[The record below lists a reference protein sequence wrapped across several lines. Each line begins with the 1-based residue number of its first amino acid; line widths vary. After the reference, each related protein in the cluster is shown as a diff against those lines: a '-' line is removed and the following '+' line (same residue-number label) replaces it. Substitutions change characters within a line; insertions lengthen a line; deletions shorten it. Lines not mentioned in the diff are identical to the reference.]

1 MELNMGKGKI
11 AAQCGHATLG
21 AFRLSQ
27 KHCSSALTWW
37 HRTGQAK
44 IAVKVEK
51 ESELSVIENKAR
63 EAGLITYQVCQR
75 NNCSMLV
82 N

>member
-21 AFRLSQ
+21 AYRLAQ
-27 KHCSSALTWW
+27 KHCDTAVTWW
-37 HRTGQAK
+37 QRTGQAK

-51 ESELSVIENKAR
+51 ESDLYAIAEKAKA
-63 EAGLITYQVCQR
+63 AGLVYYQV
-75 NNCSMLV
+75 STDD
-82 N
+82 